1 MTILDD
7 IIKYKR
13 HEELPKQM
21 QAREPAVVRAEAA
34 LSPKPRDFVAALRA
48 TNRVALIGE
57 VKKASPSKGLLR
69 HNFDPV
75 ELAQTYATNGAAAI
89 SVLTDARYFQGKLEY
104 LSQIRKALGA
114 TGDRR
119 PETASS
125 PPRLLASSPPLLR
138 KDFIFHPYQVYEAR
152 AAGADALLLI
162 AAVLNDKELADLL
175 ALTRELGLTALIE
188 VHDRAELERVLPL
201 QPRLIGVNNRDLR
214 DFSVDLNLC
223 IELRQHVPA
232 DICFVAESGIHTAA
246 DVARL
251 AKEGIDAILV
261 GEALVKSKDVGA
273 KVQELASVMR
283 EM

>member
-13 HEELPKQM
+13 IEELPKQM

-34 LSPKPRDFVAALRA
+34 LAPKPRDFVAALRS
-48 TNRVALIGE
+48 TNRIALIAE

-69 HNFDPV
+69 HDFDPL
-75 ELAQTYATNGAAAI
+75 ELATIYVKNGASAI
-89 SVLTDARYFQGKLEY
+89 SILTDSRYFQGKLEY
-104 LSQIRKALGA
+104 LTQIRKHL
-114 TGDRR
+114 DSQFS
-119 PETASS
+119 SS
-125 PPRLLASSPPLLR
+125 PTPYSLLPTPLLR

-162 AAVLNDKELADLL
+162 AAVLNDNELADLL
-175 ALTRELGLTALIE
+175 ALTQKLGMTALVE
-188 VHDRAELERVLPL
+188 VHNGTELERVLPL

-214 DFSVDLNLC
+214 DFSVDLNTC
-223 IELRQHVPA
+223 IELRRHVPA

-251 AKEGIDAILV
+251 AKEGIDAVLV
-261 GEALVKSKDVGA
+261 GEALVKAKDVGK
-273 KVQELASVMR
+273 KVRELVNY
-283 EM
+283 EL

>member
-13 HEELPKQM
+13 TEELPKQM
-21 QAREPAVVRAEAA
+21 EAREAAVVRAEAA
-34 LSPKPRDFVAALRA
+34 LAPKPRDFVAALRA
-48 TNRVALIGE
+48 APGIALIAE

-75 ELAQTYATNGAAAI
+75 ELARTYAANGTSAI
-89 SVLTDARYFQGKLEY
+89 SVLTDIRYFQGKLEY
-104 LSQIRKALGA
+104 LTQIRQHLNS
-114 TGDRR
+114 TGDSR
-119 PETASS
+119 S
-125 PPRLLASSPPLLR
+125 PTPYSLLPTPLLR
-138 KDFIFHPYQVYEAR
+138 KDFIFHPYQVYEAL

-162 AAVLNDKELADLL
+162 AAVLKDKELADLL

-214 DFSVDLNLC
+214 NFSVDLDTC
-223 IELRQHVPA
+223 IQLRQYVPA
-232 DICFVAESGIHTAA
+232 NICFVAESGIHTAA

-261 GEALVKSKDVGA
+261 GEALMKAKDVGA
-273 KVQELASVMR
+273 KVRELLNY
-283 EM
+283 EL